1 MRGGI
6 KDEGVLETLCLP
18 VCSHGGSG
26 DLPHD
31 VIQAA
36 AMLLVV
42 ISNVLNSTLPSTV
55 EDGHKE
61 LLTNWLSHSDLK
73 PFSKLALCYA
83 FLAKI
88 PASVLVGVVLRG
100 EPLLLVL
107 FPVICDLFDG

>member
-1 MRGGI
+1 MF
-6 KDEGVLETLCLP
+6 VY

-42 ISNVLNSTLPSTV
+42 VSNALNSSLTSTAA
-55 EDGHKE
+55 DGRNE
-61 LLTNWLSHSDLK
+61 LVTTWLTHSDLK
-73 PFSKLALCYA
+73 PFSKLALCCA

-88 PASVLVGVVLRG
+88 PASVLVGVVLGG

-107 FPVICDLFDG
+107 FPVICGLFDG

>member
-1 MRGGI
+1 MFAYA
-6 KDEGVLETLCLP
+6 CL
-18 VCSHGGSG
+18 HGGSG

-31 VIQAA
+31 IIQAA

-42 ISNVLNSTLPSTV
+42 ISNVLNSALTSAA
-55 EDGHKE
+55 EDDRTE
-61 LLTNWLSHSDLK
+61 LVTTWFSHSDLK

-88 PASVLVGVVLRG
+88 PVSVLVGVVLGG